1 MLLALALACVENSFT
16 KPDDAD
22 GPVRD
27 SGVGCPPSLPNC
39 DSAVPEDSDDS
50 AEVVE
55 PDTCPDEYYPG
66 RNLDLVDECYVEV
79 STGTFTP
86 QVEWKKSSWTT
97 ESSSNNIMMMPA
109 VASLNDDDG
118 DGDIDTDD
126 YPDIIVVT
134 YGGTGTLR
142 AVSGKDGSSIWD
154 VTGQSLQGQ
163 GAVAVGDI
171 DNDGLVEIIACT
183 SSTVKAFENDGTLK
197 WTSSSVSGNIVGT
210 SDAPAIADM
219 DGDGD
224 PEIIVGSAIL
234 DNNGTILGR
243 GSYGQGTTSN
253 VGTTSFAAD
262 LDGDGDQEVV
272 TGNALYNRD
281 GSAQWYN
288 GEADGYVAVGD
299 MDGDG
304 SPDIV
309 VTGDASVRIQDR
321 NGTVMCRNSIPGANS
336 SAGGPPTIADFDGD
350 GEAEFGV
357 AATSTYTV
365 FESDCSQLWQKT
377 TQDASS
383 GNTGSSVFDFEGDG
397 IAEVVYADETRIWV
411 LAGPDGT
418 VKLESSEHSNAT
430 WTEYA
435 VVADIDND
443 DTAEIVV
450 PNTNYYGHTGITVIG
465 DADDSWRAG
474 RKIWNQHAYSITNI
488 EDDGS
493 IPKTPDANWKTYNN
507 FRSGD
512 LTAGSGGAWP
522 DLVVEIAAIC
532 ETECDRGR
540 IFVYLQVGNQG
551 HQDIVDPVELRIY
564 AVTPEGDKLLA
575 SNVVSSGIDAGE
587 LLEGIEVEVSGLT
600 DWTMYDIYATVDEP
614 EGHEECDEENNSASW
629 GWTVCQ
635 G

>member
-1 MLLALALACVENSFT
+1 MILALALACIDNSFT
-16 KPDDAD
+16 KPGDGD
-22 GPVRD
+22 GPLRD
-27 SGVGCPPSLPNC
+27 SAVDDCPPSLPNC
-39 DSAVPEDSDDS
+39 DSAPPEDTQDSDVIVD
-50 AEVVE
+50 
-55 PDTCPDEYYPG
+55 PKTCGDEYTPG
-66 RNLDLVDECYVEV
+66 GSLSLVDECYVEV

-86 QVEWKKSSWTT
+86 VVEWKKSSWTT
-97 ESSSNNIMMMPA
+97 DSSSNNIMMMPA

-126 YPDIIVVT
+126 NPDIIVVT

-142 AVSGKDGSSIWD
+142 AISGKDGTSLWD

-171 DNDGLVEIIACT
+171 DGDGLVEIIACT
-183 SSTVKAFENDGTLK
+183 SSAVKAFENDGTLK
-197 WTSSSVSGNIVGT
+197 WTSGSISGHLVGT

-224 PEIIVGSAIL
+224 PEIIVGRAIL
-234 DNNGTILGR
+234 DNNGTILGT
-243 GSYGQGTTSN
+243 GSYGMGTTSN
-253 VGTTSFAAD
+253 VGTTSFAVD

-272 TGNALYNRD
+272 VGNALYNRD
-281 GSAQWYN
+281 GSAQWSN
-288 GEADGYVAVGD
+288 GESDGYVGVGD

-304 SPDIV
+304 EPDIV
-309 VTGDASVRIQDR
+309 VTGDAKVRIQDR
-321 NGTVMCRNSIPGANS
+321 YGNVICRNTISGANS

-365 FESDCSQLWQKT
+365 FESDCSQLWQKA

-383 GNTGSSVFDFEGDG
+383 GNTGSAVFDFEGDG

-411 LAGPDGT
+411 LAGPDGS
-418 VKLESSEHSNAT
+418 VKLESTDHTNAT

-435 VVADIDND
+435 VIADIDND

-450 PNTNYYGHTGITVIG
+450 PNTGSQTGITVIG
-465 DADDSWRAG
+465 DADSSWRAG
-474 RKIWNQHAYSITNI
+474 RKIWNQHAYSITNV

-522 DLVVEIAAIC
+522 DLVVQVTAVC
-532 ETECDRGR
+532 EDECDRGR
-540 IFVYLQVGNQG
+540 FFVTLQVGNQG
-551 HQDIVDPVELRIY
+551 HTDVTDPIEVLLY
-564 AVTPEGDKLLA
+564 AVTPDGTKQIA
-575 SNVVSSGIDAGE
+575 STIITSTIASGE
-587 LLEGIEVEVSGLT
+587 LLEGVSVEISGID
-600 DWTMYDIYATVDEP
+600 DWVIYDLLATVDEI
-614 EGHEECDEENNSASW
+614 EAHEECDEDNNLATW
-629 GWTVCQ
+629 GWNVCQ